1 MKKTRSDVR
10 LYRRAVAI
18 EYMQSGQTRE
28 QIALKYGLPNVQ
40 TVSNWVNCYLNPLE
54 IQNKCVNLHP
64 EELLASIPMTVQ
76 NEPNKVS
83 ESDAML
89 TEKVSELEKQVE
101 KLEKRLQKS
110 QDKILA
116 LNTLIDIAEEQ
127 GMRIRKKS
135 GVKQ

>member
-1 MKKTRSDVR
+1 
-10 LYRRAVAI
+10 
-18 EYMQSGQTRE
+18 
-28 QIALKYGLPNVQ
+28 
-40 TVSNWVNCYLNPLE
+40 
-54 IQNKCVNLHP
+54 
-64 EELLASIPMTVQ
+64 MTVQ